1 MFCKKLICTFTL
13 PLVALLFL
21 AGGNI
26 LVQGQVST
34 EATILG
40 TVADASGAVVPGA
53 SIIVKDSG
61 TGIARTVTTD
71 AQGRYT
77 ATPLV
82 VGTYDVQ
89 AEKGGFRTVLRHGV
103 TLTVNSQMVIDFT
116 LPVGQA
122 EQTVVV
128 QGAAEQVNTTTST
141 VSDLVDQEQMRDLP
155 LNGRNFQQLIT
166 LAPGVQVAQIGAA
179 SISLFGKGD
188 TYTVAGLR
196 PEDQAYLLD
205 GTDISNYFG
214 HGTGS
219 SAIGTSL
226 GVDAIAEFQVL
237 TNTYSAAYG
246 GNGAVV
252 NAVSLSGTNQFH
264 GSGFEFIRNSALDAR
279 NYFDIAT
286 APKPGFIRNQFGGTL
301 GGPVKKDKA
310 FFFFNYEGLRQSQA
324 RTELAY
330 VPDADALQG
339 MVGGVDVGVNPAI
352 VPLLDLFPN
361 PKGAVSPKGTGIV
374 SVPQVATEIAHENYE
389 LGRFDYVFTTKDA
402 LFTRVVSDRSDFLS
416 PFTFGQVPLWPDL
429 QHSPNLYIT
438 TEERHSFTNMVNS
451 ARVSYVR
458 TDNQAAV
465 IPNLTQFDF
474 IPERGDGAVVT
485 TGLTNMGGDIDDPFR
500 IVQNKIGVSDDVIAT
515 KGAHT
520 LTFGFGVLNEQSL
533 ISGSAFVG
541 GFYVFGGL
549 TGLLQD
555 QPLVFIG
562 AAPGQLQDS
571 HWFRE
576 IYLTPFINDDWKVL
590 RKLTLNLGLRYDLT
604 TNPTCM
610 NHDCRALIQPL
621 TDASF
626 TPVDHP
632 FASNPSTRNLEPRIG
647 FAYDPFNDHK
657 TSLRGG
663 FGIFDDVIAPHVYLN
678 AFTQNPPF
686 NLLTIPGVFS
696 PYPTPCLT
704 VGPSCP
710 NVGLPSGTIGQAAY
724 NNNHTPYTMEW
735 NLNIQR
741 ELFKDSILT
750 VGFVGSHGVH
760 VFALRDANP
769 PIPTTDAS
777 GVVHFGEINKEGQ
790 LVENPRA
797 NPNVGSFVEGVPDAN
812 SSYNSLQ
819 VNWVR
824 HFSHNLQAQAA
835 YTYSKCIDISDAS
848 DVLGG
853 GTPLQNPFDERAERA
868 PCGYNVPQSLRLNS
882 MVGLP
887 FKGNRL
893 VAGWQL
899 SGILTATAG
908 PPFTPLA
915 GWDVAGYNDQA
926 SLYPIE
932 RPNMAPGFTCNNSLV
947 KGKTNDWFNQSAFV
961 MPEPGTIGNAPR
973 DCLRAPGYFD
983 TDFSISKETAISEGV
998 RAQFRAE
1005 FFNIFNNTSFQYPYN
1020 GSAPGLGTPWNNLF
1034 EQDGSRV
1041 TAAGIMTATSSTA
1054 RQIQFG
1060 LKILF

>member
-1 MFCKKLICTFTL
+1 MIRTRLNFALTL

-21 AGGNI
+21 AGGNN
-26 LVQGQVST
+26 LAQAQVST
-34 EATILG
+34 DATILG
-40 TVADASGAVVPGA
+40 TVTDSSGAVVAGA
-53 SIIVKDSG
+53 SILVRNTG

-71 AQGRYT
+71 ALGRYT

-82 VGTYDVQ
+82 VGAYDVQ
-89 AEKGGFRTVLRHGV
+89 AEKKGFRTVVRRGV

-122 EQTVVV
+122 EQTVIV

-141 VSDLVDQEQMRDLP
+141 ISDLVDKEQMRDLP

-166 LAPGVQVAQIGAA
+166 LAPGVQIAQTSAA
-179 SISLFGKGD
+179 SISLYGKGA

-214 HGTGS
+214 HGAGS

-237 TNTYSAAYG
+237 TNTYSAEYG
-246 GNGAVV
+246 GYGAVV

-279 NYFDIAT
+279 NYFDALSG
-286 APKPGFIRNQFGGTL
+286 PPPFKRNQFGGTL
-301 GGPVKKDKA
+301 GGPIKKDKA
-310 FFFFNYEGLRQSQA
+310 FFFFNYEGLRQAEA
-324 RTELAY
+324 RTEVAY
-330 VPDADALQG
+330 IPDADALQG
-339 MVGGVDVGVNPAI
+339 IVGNVNYGVNPAM

-361 PKGAVSPKGTGIV
+361 PNGAVNPDGSGIV

-389 LGRFDYVFTTKDA
+389 LARFDYVFTPKDT
-402 LFTRVVSDRSDFLS
+402 LFTRVVSDRSDFVS

-429 QHSPNLYIT
+429 QQSPNLYIT
-438 TEERHSFTNMVNS
+438 TEERHIFMHMVNS

-458 TDNQAAV
+458 TDNHGAV
-465 IPNLTQFDF
+465 IPNLPQFDF
-474 IPERGDGAVVT
+474 VPGQGDGAVVT
-485 TGLTNMGGDIDDPFR
+485 TGLSNMGGFVDDPFR
-500 IVQNKIGVSDDVIAT
+500 GLQNKIGVSDDVIAT

-533 ISGSAFVG
+533 IWSPTFAT
-541 GFYVFGGL
+541 GFYVFGGVA
-549 TGLLQD
+549 GLVQD
-555 QPLVFIG
+555 QPLVFMG
-562 AAPGQLQDS
+562 APPDQNDAY
-571 HWFRE
+571 HWFHE
-576 IYLTPFINDDWKVL
+576 VYLTPYINDDWKVS

-604 TNPTCM
+604 TNPTCESKGTAT
-610 NHDCRALIQPL
+610 NDCTMLIHPL
-621 TDASF
+621 TDATF

-647 FAYDPFNDHK
+647 FVYDPFNDQK

-663 FGIFDDVIAPHVYLN
+663 FGIFDDVIAPHVYAN
-678 AFTQNPPF
+678 PFAQNPPF
-686 NLLTIPGVFS
+686 NLLTTPGVFS
-696 PYPTPCLT
+696 PYPTPCL
-704 VGPSCP
+704 VIGPTCP
-710 NVGLPSGTIGQAAY
+710 NVGLPSGSIGQVAY
-724 NNNHTPYTMEW
+724 NNTHTPYTMEW

-750 VGFVGSHGVH
+750 VGYVGSHGVH
-760 VFALRDANP
+760 EFALRDANP
-769 PIPTTDAS
+769 PIPTIDAS
-777 GVVHFGEINKEGQ
+777 GVWHFGST
-790 LVENPRA
+790 RA
-797 NPNVGSFVEGVPDAN
+797 NPNVGTFDESIPDAD

-824 HFSHNLQAQAA
+824 HFSHNVQAQAA
-835 YTYSKCIDISDAS
+835 YTYSKCIDIADAS

-853 GTPLQNPFDERAERA
+853 GASFQNPYDERAERA
-868 PCGYNVPQSLRLNS
+868 ACGYNVPQSLRLNS
-882 MVGLP
+882 VYVLP

-899 SGILTATAG
+899 SGLYTATSG
-908 PPFTPLA
+908 PPFTPLV
-915 GWDVAGYNDQA
+915 GWDVAGYSNQA
-926 SLYPIE
+926 ALYPIE
-932 RPNMAPGFTCNNSLV
+932 RPNMAPGFTCSNSLV
-947 KGKTNDWFNQSAFV
+947 TGNPNDWFNQNAFV

-973 DCLRAPGYFD
+973 DCMRAPGVFD

-1020 GSAPGLGTPWNNLF
+1020 GSAPGLGAPWNNLF
-1034 EQDGSRV
+1034 EQGGTRDPV
-1041 TAAGIMTATSSTA
+1041 AGMMTATSGTS